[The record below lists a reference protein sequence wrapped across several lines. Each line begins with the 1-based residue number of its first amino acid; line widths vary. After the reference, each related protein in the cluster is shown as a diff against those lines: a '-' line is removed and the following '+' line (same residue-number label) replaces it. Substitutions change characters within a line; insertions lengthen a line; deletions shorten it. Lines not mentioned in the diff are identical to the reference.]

1 MRRRDLLAGSALSR
15 NGRFRAAVSVCS
27 IASAL
32 LLASGCASVRH
43 RISGEEARE
52 AREFFTAAAVFPFP
66 FTASYSGVAE
76 TSGRVLPFVAGV
88 RSRSAAEETVGFY
101 DPMGRPVLFLANDG
115 AMVTVSRGEAGGEFP
130 PPGMK
135 PFPSGPVSLGRILAG
150 APGYTVEEGEVYGT
164 PEGGWVFRNRR
175 QRLFS
180 DPPRRLIVRAEYD
193 FAGKRVVVSYP
204 EREMTGPPPLVRIE
218 ASGAKI
224 LMRRDVE

>member
-1 MRRRDLLAGSALSR
+1 MRGRDLLAGAALSR

-32 LLASGCASVRH
+32 LLVSGCASVRH

-52 AREFFTAAAVFPFP
+52 AREFFTSAAALPFP

-88 RSRSAAEETVGFY
+88 SARSPAEETVGFY
-101 DPMGRPVLFLANDG
+101 DPLGGPVLFLANDG
-115 AMVTVSRGEAGGEFP
+115 SIVTVSRGEAAGEFP

-135 PFPSGPVSLGRILAG
+135 PFPSGQVSLGRILAG
-150 APGYTVEEGEVYGT
+150 APGYPVEEGDLDKT
-164 PEGGWVFRNRR
+164 PEGEWVFGNRR

-180 DPPRRLIVRAEYD
+180 DPLRRLLMRAEYD

-204 EREMTGPPPLVRIE
+204 ERDMTGPPPLVKVE
-218 ASGAKI
+218 VSGAKI
-224 LMRRDVE
+224 LLRRDVE